1 MRWALL
7 VAAGLL
13 LWWGWFVL
21 GFLSEPSAVGN
32 LRAGLIVIGT
42 GSMAAGLISGL
53 TGFWMLVARRA

>member
-1 MRWALL
+1 MRWVLL

-13 LWWGWFVL
+13 VWWGWFVL

>member
-32 LRAGLIVIGT
+32 LRTGLIVVGA
-42 GSMAAGLISGL
+42 GSMAAALASGL